1 VLGVLTNNIG
11 WKLLSLAAAFLLWF
25 SVASEPELATLHAV
39 PVEYKSIP
47 DDLEISSDVREYV
60 TLEMRGPAGRL
71 LDVPDGRSAVILD
84 FSSVHQPGERTFDV
98 DSRNVSLP
106 RGIHLVRVIPAQLT
120 FTFERRVTREVPVE
134 IHLSQ
139 PHQGY
144 TVVSNE
150 AVPPNVVITGPASA
164 VNRTA
169 SVITDPVDISG
180 VVSNAQ
186 YRVNTHLIE
195 RLARYQT
202 SSYVTVRVVVKKK

>member
-11 WKLLSLAAAFLLWF
+11 WKLLSLAAAVLLWF
-25 SVASEPELATLHAV
+25 SVASEPELATVHAV

-60 TLEMRGPAGRL
+60 TLEMRGPARRL

-84 FSSVHQPGERTFDV
+84 FSSVHQPGERTFDI

-120 FTFERRVTREVPVE
+120 FTFEHRVTREVPVE
-134 IHLSQ
+134 IRLSQ

-144 TVVSNE
+144 TVVRTE

-164 VNRTA
+164 VNRTV

-180 VVSNAQ
+180 VVSDAQ

-202 SSYVTVRVVVKKK
+202 SSYVTVRVVMKKK